1 MPIPRGRAGWESSA
15 ATEGC
20 QDDSYGI
27 DLDGLSRLGNALADH
42 TRQRLLVALARGPG
56 YPAELAVELD
66 ETRQNISIHL
76 ACLRA
81 CGFVVAEP
89 EVRRMRYELVDARL
103 GDALRDLVE
112 LTLTLAT
119 ADPRTP
125 QEPR

>member
-1 MPIPRGRAGWESSA
+1 VRRV
-15 ATEGC
+15 
-20 QDDSYGI
+20 DDTCGI
-27 DLDGLSRLGNALADH
+27 NLDGLSRLGNALADR

-66 ETRQNISIHL
+66 ETRQNISNHL

-89 EVRRMRYELVDARL
+89 EGRRMRYELVDARL

-112 LTLTLAT
+112 LTLTFT
-119 ADPRTP
+119 AAHPHTTQPPR
-125 QEPR
+125 

>member
-1 MPIPRGRAGWESSA
+1 MED
-15 ATEGC
+15 TC
-20 QDDSYGI
+20 GI

-66 ETRQNISIHL
+66 ETRQNISNHL

-89 EVRRMRYELVDARL
+89 EGRRMRYELVDARL
-103 GDALRDLVE
+103 GHTLRDLVE
-112 LTLTLAT
+112 LTLSLT
-119 ADPRTP
+119 TP
-125 QEPR
+125 GPSTSQERR